1 MIGGETMVCPYRA
14 VAFGRLTI
22 LGLSVSTLVLSS
34 AAVSAEVADN
44 DNRHTHSEG
53 ADIIV
58 SAPLQRERLESL
70 QATSVLSA
78 DTLQRSMQGTIGETL
93 AGLPGVSATSFGPG
107 ASRPVLRGFQGER
120 IRVLYDGI
128 GSVDA
133 SGSSPDHAV
142 SADPLTAERIEVL
155 RGPATLLYG
164 SSAVGGVVNQ
174 IDRRIPVKAPDGGFQ
189 GEAQAIF
196 GTAAD
201 EVSLGTSLTGEI
213 APSWVGQ
220 VSASFRDTGDMR
232 IGGYA
237 ESRALHE
244 QEHDEHDHDHE
255 DDHGD
260 GAERGRLK
268 NSAVRTK
275 SGSVGL
281 TKLFDRGYFGAAVSL
296 YDSRYGVPGH
306 AHAGEGDHGDEHDHD
321 HDHHQGEDEH
331 NVRIDLEQ
339 LRVDLKGGYRFDGG
353 FLEEAKLRF
362 GWADYRHFEMENGQ
376 IGPRFDV
383 RGYEGR
389 LELVQRQRG
398 NWRGAFGMQ
407 GMNRR
412 FEATGDEAY
421 LPENKTRQLGV
432 FALQEGRFGPLTVEG
447 ALRYEYND
455 VEAAGA
461 PGRTFHGVSGS
472 LGGVYRLSDAW
483 RTGISLS
490 RTSRAPSAEELYAG
504 GPHVATRSYL
514 VGNDTFSKE
523 KAWGAEG
530 WVRAETDRFSVGATV
545 YWSRFDDYIYEQA
558 TGAFDHGLP
567 VYQYVQTD
575 ARYVGVELEGSATL
589 AKVGNWTFV
598 ADAVADYTRA
608 TNLKTDTPLPR
619 IPAKRLRGGLEAQSE
634 SLTTRAEVEV
644 VDDKQRISA
653 NELPTEGY
661 TMVNLSAALRPWG
674 YDRDVTVMVQA
685 NNLFDVTARRHA
697 SFLKDMA
704 PLAGRDV
711 RLNLHVGF

>member
-1 MIGGETMVCPYRA
+1 MAFPSRS
-14 VAFGRLTI
+14 VAFGRLAL
-22 LGLSVSTLVLSS
+22 LGLSVSTVVLMGAAAS
-34 AAVSAEVADN
+34 ADVAED

-53 ADIIV
+53 TDIIV
-58 SAPLQRERLESL
+58 SAPLQRERLEAL

-78 DTLQRSMQGTIGETL
+78 EMLQRSMQGTIGETL

-120 IRVLYDGI
+120 IRILYDGI

-174 IDRRIPVKAPDGGFQ
+174 IDRRIPVKAPNGGFE
-189 GEAQAIF
+189 GEALAIF

-237 ESRALHE
+237 ESRALRE
-244 QEHDEHDHDHE
+244 QAHDDHDDDHDHDHGH
-255 DDHGD
+255 DDEHGEE
-260 GAERGRLK
+260 AERGTLK

-281 TKLFDRGYFGAAVSL
+281 TRLFDRGYFGAAVSL

-306 AHAGEGDHGDEHDHD
+306 AHADEDEHDHEHDHDDD
-321 HDHHQGEDEH
+321 HDHGEDEH

-339 LRVDLKGGYRFDGG
+339 VRVDLKGGYRFDGG
-353 FLEEAKLRF
+353 FIEEAKLRF
-362 GWADYRHFEMENGQ
+362 GWADYRHFELENDQVGT
-376 IGPRFDV
+376 RFDV

-398 NWRGAFGMQ
+398 NWRGAFGVQ
-407 GMNRR
+407 GMNRK
-412 FEATGDEAY
+412 FEATGEEAY

-447 ALRYEYND
+447 AVRYEYND
-455 VEAAGA
+455 VDATGA
-461 PGRTFHGVSGS
+461 RGRTFHAVSGS

-490 RTSRAPSAEELYAG
+490 RTARAPSAEELYAS

-514 VGNDTFSKE
+514 VGDDSFSKE

-530 WVRAETDRFSVGATV
+530 WVRAETDRFSLGATV

-558 TGAFDHGLP
+558 TGSFDHGLP
-567 VYQYVQTD
+567 VYEYMQTD
-575 ARYVGVELEGSATL
+575 ARYVGVELEGSAKLGT
-589 AKVGNWTFV
+589 VGDWTFV

-608 TNLKTDTPLPR
+608 TNLDTDTPLPR
-619 IPAKRLRGGLEAQSE
+619 IPARRVRGGLEAQSE
-634 SLTTRAEVEV
+634 ILTARAEVEV
-644 VDDKQRISA
+644 ADDKQRISA

-661 TMVNLSAALRPWG
+661 TMVNLSAAWRPWG
-674 YDRDVTVMVQA
+674 HERDVTVMVQA